1 MVFSREALTPHCGS
15 CGVRK
20 AEGRCRL
27 LGLCQGEVGEGGR
40 ARGRGTDSPEAGL
53 GEGVEGEQLGG

>member
-1 MVFSREALTPHCGS
+1 MVFSREAFTPHCGS

-40 ARGRGTDSPEAGL
+40 ARGCGTDSPEAGL